1 MSHFRFVLAAVI
13 APLFAPITGVF
24 LNLIVRGNLSL
35 YKDPVISLMLSFHAA
50 ASYVGL
56 LVAVLPIVYVLRN
69 LQRVSLGTL
78 IVAGAI
84 SGIVVSVVYW
94 LLLRLMLNFSGAIH
108 LFEVIIH
115 VILGVLVAS
124 VFGLIVGINNLRER
138 KNTV

>member
-1 MSHFRFVLAAVI
+1 MSHFRFILAAVI
-13 APLFAPITGVF
+13 APLSAPITGVF
-24 LNLIVRGNLSL
+24 LALIVRGNLSL
-35 YKDPVISLMLSFHAA
+35 YNDPDISLMMWINTA
-50 ASYVGL
+50 ASYAGL

-94 LLLRLMLNFSGAIH
+94 LLLRLMLNFSGAIN

-124 VFGLIVGINNLRER
+124 VFGLIVGINNLRE
-138 KNTV
+138 KKFAV

>member
-1 MSHFRFVLAAVI
+1 MSHFRFVLAVVI
-13 APLFAPITGVF
+13 APLSAPITGVF
-24 LNLIVRGNLSL
+24 LALIVRGNLSL
-35 YKDPVISLMLSFHAA
+35 YNDPVISLMLWIHAA

-69 LQRVSLGTL
+69 LQRVSLRTL

-94 LLLRLMLNFSGAIH
+94 LLLRLMLNFSGAID

-124 VFGLIVGINNLRER
+124 VFGLIAGINNLREK
-138 KNTV
+138 KNAV